1 MSIDWKKIRADFPM
15 LQSELV
21 YLDSASTSLTPQ
33 PVLDAMNE
41 YYTQY
46 GANVHRG
53 IYAASEKASAKYEH
67 TRELT
72 RAFIGARDSDEII
85 FNSGTTAGMNTIAA
99 LVGQD
104 LTEGDE
110 IILTRLE
117 HHANLVPWQLLARA
131 KGVVLKFL
139 ETTPDDELDIEELKR
154 TITQRTKVLSL
165 THISNTS
172 GYITPVKEFAEVA
185 KKSGIFVIVDGAQS
199 VPHMPVNVQELGIDA
214 LTFSAHKM
222 LGPTGVGVLWAKRE
236 HLERWEPVWGGGSMI
251 SEVGLQSS
259 TWADLPLK
267 FEPGTPNI
275 AGVIGLG
282 AAIDYLQRI
291 GMETIR
297 ADDKS
302 LDAYLQDSLAAI
314 PGLTILGPNDF
325 EKHSSII
332 SFTIDGIHPHDIAS
346 LLDQQYIAVRAG
358 HHCAQPL
365 LQKWGVP
372 ATTRIST
379 YFYNTREEIA
389 YISEALLH
397 VTNIFNNAGNTVDL
411 KSARDAITKYR

>member
-1 MSIDWKKIRADFPM
+1 MSDWKKIRSDFPM
-15 LQSELV
+15 LKGDLV
-21 YLDSASTSLTPQ
+21 YFDSASTSLTPQ

-41 YYTQY
+41 YYTDF

-53 IYAASEKASAKYEH
+53 IYKASEKASAAYER

-85 FNSGTTAGMNTIAA
+85 FNSGTTAGMNTLAA
-99 LVGQD
+99 LLGQD
-104 LTEGDE
+104 LQEGDE
-110 IILTRLE
+110 VILTRLE
-117 HHANLVPWQLLARA
+117 HHANLVPWQLLARE
-131 KGVVLKFL
+131 KNITLTFW
-139 ETTPDDELDIEELKR
+139 ETTDEDTLDIEELKR
-154 TITQRTKVLSL
+154 LITPRTKVLSL

-172 GYITPVKEFAEVA
+172 GYITPITECVQVA
-185 KKSGIFVIVDGAQS
+185 KKAGIFVAVDGAQS

-222 LGPTGVGVLWAKRE
+222 LGPTGVGVLWAKKE

-259 TWADLPLK
+259 TWAELPLK

-282 AAIDYLQRI
+282 AAIEYLNTI
-291 GMETIR
+291 GMENVR
-297 ADDKS
+297 AHDQD
-302 LDAYLQDSLAAI
+302 LDAYLHDVLATI
-314 PGLTILGPNDF
+314 PGLTIHGPNNGVV
-325 EKHSSII
+325 HSSIV
-332 SFTIDGIHPHDIAS
+332 SFSIDGIHPHDIAS
-346 LLDQQYIAVRAG
+346 VLDQHNIAVRAG

-372 ATTRIST
+372 ATTRVST
-379 YFYNTREEIA
+379 YFYNTKEEIA
-389 YISEALLH
+389 YFVEALK
-397 VTNIFNNAGNTVDL
+397 TAINMFT
-411 KSARDAITKYR
+411 DAQLPVEIETMKQLMEEHR